1 VSLVYSYKAIP
12 VGRPIPSL
20 LGRSNRPRP
29 LVSLC
34 VVGPSDRW
42 VGNAL
47 LDTGADD
54 TVFPEAIATT
64 IGIDLTN
71 APQGGASG
79 VAAPPVSYRYGLVTL
94 RLVAGRERRQWN
106 AWVGF
111 TAAPLRYLLLGFA
124 GCLQFF
130 DANFRG
136 SREEVELTVNANYSG
151 T

>member
-1 VSLVYSYKAIP
+1 MSLFYSYKPIGM
-12 VGRPIPSL
+12 GRPLPSL

-29 LVSLC
+29 LVSIC
-34 VVGPSDRW
+34 IIGPTGRW
-42 VGNAL
+42 VGPAL

-54 TVFPEAIATT
+54 TVFPESVATS
-64 IGIDLTN
+64 IGIDLTT
-71 APQGGASG
+71 APVGSGSG
-79 VAAPPVSYRYGLVTL
+79 VAGAPASLRYAVVAL
-94 RLVAGRERRQWN
+94 RLAAGRERREWK

-111 TAAPLRYLLLGFA
+111 TAAPLHYALLGFA

-136 SREEVELTVNANYSG
+136 SHEEVELTVNANYSG